1 MSMRLWTIPVLVAL
15 LLSAAGG
22 VGFAIPSLNGPTG
35 IVTVPNAYVAPK
47 DTVDYALSYQKF
59 KVMNLIES
67 TNMYGASVLTE
78 TPQDMTAW
86 SLQALAGVADKA
98 ELWAAYQSIQNHDD
112 SSIWG
117 IGGKVQLAK
126 EPEDSTSLA
135 VGAGYKNWIDA
146 FVTEVTTTSTMYL
159 PIVLSSTA
167 EDAKIWNAYIVAS
180 KDFTP
185 MKGEKWEWGPG
196 GGTRM
201 IGSVGLLYF
210 NADVP
215 GASQSL
221 TRPFLGAEFVGAAG
235 TALGLEYRWKDTD
248 LDEKAVFSAVLRHEF
263 SPEFTGE
270 IGSTNANP
278 VGLGLDDQN
287 WFLRVGY
294 HARIGK

>member
-1 MSMRLWTIPVLVAL
+1 MRLWTIPILVAL
-15 LLSAAGG
+15 LLSAACG

-35 IVTVPNAYVAPK
+35 IVTVPNAYVVPLK
-47 DTVDYALSYQKF
+47 SIDYALSYQKF
-59 KVMNLIES
+59 KVMNLVEAAD
-67 TNMYGASVLTE
+67 MYGGSALSE
-78 TPQDMTAW
+78 TPNDMTAW

-98 ELWAAYQSIQNHDD
+98 ELWAAYQSIQDHDN

-135 VGAGYKNWIDA
+135 VGAGYRNWIDA
-146 FVTEVTTTSTMYL
+146 FTTEITTTTGL
-159 PIVLSSTA
+159 GTPIVIASTT
-167 EDAKIWNAYIVAS
+167 DNAKIWNAYIVAS

-185 MKGEKWEWGPG
+185 MKSEKWEWGPG

-201 IGSVGLLYF
+201 IGSLGLVYL

-215 GASQSL
+215 GTSESL

-235 TALGLEYRWKDTD
+235 TTLGLEYRWKDND
-248 LDEKAVFSAVLRHEF
+248 LDEKAVFSAVVRHQF
-263 SPEFTGE
+263 SPEVTAELGT
-270 IGSTNANP
+270 TNANP

-287 WFLRVGY
+287 WFVRLGY
-294 HARIGK
+294 HTTMGK